1 MFSWSNVSCNLEFD
15 CVVFFKSIDLTRKH
29 NPEIP
34 TKIGFRW
41 VWDGLETDF
50 CSGCHYL
57 TPCDGVENPTVD
69 PAMRMT
75 IIEFDGNIWK

>member
-1 MFSWSNVSCNLEFD
+1 MAWKL
-15 CVVFFKSIDLTRKH
+15 I
-29 NPEIP
+29 
-34 TKIGFRW
+34 
-41 VWDGLETDF
+41 F

-75 IIEFDGNIWK
+75 IIIEFDGNKGHLASATYNPQKLLVFWTRLE